1 MAMNQRPRGAAPAPT
16 MRSQDFWG
24 SAARLVK
31 RLAPQRRLSLAVIT
45 LGITGT
51 ATSVVVPR
59 ILGHAT
65 DLLFNGVIGRR
76 LPAGITKAQAVA
88 AARARGDNAFA
99 DLLSGMNVVPGQGVD
114 LGAVGRTLALALALY
129 LVASLLI
136 WAQTRLLNVTVQRTI
151 TTLRSDVE
159 NKVHR
164 LPLSYFDGRQRGE
177 LLSRVTNDI
186 DNVQSSLSMTISQL
200 VTSIL
205 TVLGVL
211 FMMVW
216 ISPLLALITVLTVP
230 LSLLVT
236 RAITRRSQGL
246 FVAHWTSTGRLNAH
260 IEETYSGFTVVKTFG
275 HQAAARE
282 EFRKLNDDVY
292 QASFG
297 AQFLS
302 GLVGPATTFIGNL
315 GYVAVAV
322 AGGLQVATGRIT
334 LGSVQAFIQYVRQF
348 NTPLSQ
354 VAGMYNTLQSGVASA
369 ERVFE
374 LLDEAEESP
383 EPEPEPEPAPASAVR
398 APIPAPS
405 RPGRVEFEHVSFAYH
420 PGHPV
425 IRDVS
430 LVAEPGSTVAIVGP
444 TGAGKTTLV
453 NLLMRFYEVDSGRIL
468 IDGVDIASM
477 SRHALRSRI
486 GMVLQDTW
494 LFDGTIAENIAYG
507 RPDAA
512 PHEITE
518 AARAAHVDRF
528 VRSLPDGYQTRIS
541 GDGSNIS
548 AGEKQLITIARA
560 FLARPQLLIL
570 DEATSSVDT
579 RTELL
584 IAQAMCELRR
594 DRTSFII
601 AHRLST
607 IRDADRIMVVQDGQ
621 IVEQGNRAELL
632 ARRGAYYAM
641 TQA

>member
-16 MRSQDFWG
+16 MRSQDFWR

-51 ATSVVVPR
+51 AISVVVPR

-76 LPAGITKAQAVA
+76 LPADITKAQAVA

-129 LVASLLI
+129 VVASLLI
-136 WAQTRLLNVTVQRTI
+136 WTQARLLNVTVQRTI
-151 TTLRSDVE
+151 TKLRSDVE
-159 NKVHR
+159 DKVHR

-205 TVLGVL
+205 TVLAVL

-236 RAITRRSQGL
+236 RVITRRSQGL

-322 AGGLQVATGRIT
+322 AGGLQVATGHIT

-348 NTPLSQ
+348 NTPVGQ

-383 EPEPEPEPAPASAVR
+383 EPALAAAIRGPEPVQG
-398 APIPAPS
+398 PS
-405 RPGRVEFEHVSFAYH
+405 RPGRVEFEHVSFGYY

-477 SRHALRSRI
+477 SRQALRSRI

-494 LFDGTIAENIAYG
+494 LFDGTIADNIAYG

-528 VRSLPDGYQTRIS
+528 VRSLPDGYETRIS

-607 IRDADRIMVVQDGQ
+607 IRDADRIMVVQAGR

-632 ARRGAYYAM
+632 GRRGAYYAM
-641 TQA
+641 SQA